1 MITLRVADS
10 KADAL
15 EIMLGARDCI
25 RRHKAHEGV
34 LNLGSLFPDDD
45 KVLVKAIV
53 RLLSFSGL
61 EVLIAE
67 HKGRVVGATGVLYMP
82 YMWNPDLLTGDKI
95 FWWTE
100 EDAPFRTAMILANET
115 MNRIE
120 ARNAVPIFRALKTD
134 PKGVERLYQKMSM
147 TPVETVYMRLP

>member
-1 MITLRVADS
+1 MITLRVADI

-15 EIMLGARDCI
+15 TIMTGARDCI
-25 RRHKAHEGV
+25 RRHKAHEGD
-34 LNLGSLFPDDD
+34 LNIGSLFPDDD
-45 KVLVKAIV
+45 EVLVKAIG
-53 RLLSFSGL
+53 RLLSFPDL
-61 EVLIAE
+61 EILLAE
-67 HKGRVVGATGVLYMP
+67 HEGHVVGGTGVLYMP
-82 YMWNPDLLTGDKI
+82 YMWNPDLLMGDKI

-100 EDAPFRTAMILANET
+100 EDAPFRTAMILADET

-120 ARNAVPIFRALKTD
+120 ARNAVPIFRVLKTD